1 VACVQHL
8 LPHFSRTC
16 WLVTT
21 AAVQVVSVGETVTKK
36 SLRVVTVVSEEGGDS
51 GEGVRRVVT
60 VVRE

>member
-1 VACVQHL
+1 MCSVFSL
-8 LPHFSRTC
+8 NISRTC

-21 AAVQVVSVGETVTKK
+21 AAVQVVSVGETVTNK
-36 SLRVVTVVSEEGGDS
+36 SLRVVTVVSGEGGDS